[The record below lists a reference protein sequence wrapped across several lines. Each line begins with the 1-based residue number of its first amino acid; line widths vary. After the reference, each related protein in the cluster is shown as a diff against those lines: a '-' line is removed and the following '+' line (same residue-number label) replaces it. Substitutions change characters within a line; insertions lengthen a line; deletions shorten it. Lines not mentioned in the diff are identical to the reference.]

1 MRALQLSERLL
12 VAVNEGIREAEGRVR
27 LASICIR
34 NLPLDVFPGG
44 QLLGETRFLG
54 ERRLRFQGDLQKAKS
69 KKKLHG
75 LLLSD
80 VLLLLVP
87 EDGDNSFSVY
97 REPMPLD
104 TLAVR
109 ECELARVP
117 LMADSRL
124 CMELSGSGS
133 FDTSRTLIVS
143 TEQRAVWIGELRQA
157 IADYGKRRMPSTAA
171 LPRITRVI
179 GTVEVTVVDGRIPS
193 SSSSTQQQYYVGLQL
208 NTQSVQTQIAGG
220 PMCSWN
226 RPLVLALA
234 SLDETLT
241 VHLHKWHRLAPP
253 ETVGHADVPLNML
266 EYYAGKSTG
275 DMPVV
280 VCGRHEVVLRMHYR
294 PVL

>member
-12 VAVNEGIREAEGRVR
+12 VSVNEGVRDAEGRAR

-34 NLPLDVFPGG
+34 KLPPDVFPGG

-69 KKKLHG
+69 RKRLHG

-87 EDGDNSFSVY
+87 EGGGAFSVY

-117 LMADSRL
+117 LMADPRL

-133 FDTSRTLIVS
+133 FDVSRTLIVS
-143 TEQRAVWIGELRQA
+143 TEQRAVWIGELKQA
-157 IADYGKRRMPSTAA
+157 ITDYDRRRMPSKTA

-179 GTVEVTVVDGRIPS
+179 GTVEVTVVNGRIS
-193 SSSSTQQQYYVGLQL
+193 SSAQQQYYVCLQL
-208 NTQSVQTQIAGG
+208 NTQSVQTQITNG
-220 PMCSWN
+220 PACSWN

-253 ETVGHADVPLNML
+253 ESIGHADVPLNML
-266 EYYAGKSTG
+266 EYYVGMSTR

-280 VCGRHEVVLRMHYR
+280 VCGGHEVVLRMHYR
-294 PVL
+294 PIL